1 MNCIKY
7 NLKNTGDTVVTFN
20 YQRCDNAEL
29 ELQVKLAPNQNKII
43 WAIKDTLN
51 IPNFFSNTTSVE
63 EILETISECS
73 TLVNIFGQGTFYYNP
88 STDVRS
94 PQMVIPNDIV
104 QSLDVAHSEEK
115 LWKLYNPLPFTYV
128 IREWGLTGN
137 PPYLVSS
144 TYRDLTFPSNVVIPA
159 PASPGLCQAPNGNLV
174 FIDFEQNVWELTVPV
189 APATVMTATLK
200 YQLPSGYFV
209 GGDFL
214 VTVNNKL
221 LVASDTEVGGVPYIA
236 LYQFDYNTGSFEF
249 ESKTVAIN
257 NYSAT
262 GGIAIFNNE
271 IYIYG
276 VYVYKMDKTAPYGGV
291 RTSLQG
297 AGGAS
302 STIKC
307 NTAFLIGSET
317 PTPTP
322 TSTTTPTVTP
332 TTFTGTTPT
341 ATETIGLTPTPTPTS
356 QVCYSNVTFDIDCN
370 NAVIEYIDCCGDCNY
385 AGPYSI
391 GTGYTLSGICI
402 QNDSITGQHV
412 LNIQY
417 SGACNCEVTPTPTPT
432 NTSTPE
438 GTPTPTP
445 TETSI
450 LETPTCTPTV
460 TQTPTPTNTET
471 PTPTATSVIET
482 PTPTPTETA
491 TSVIET
497 PTPTPTETATSVIE
511 TPTPTPTETATS
523 VIETPTPTP
532 TNTETPTP
540 TATSVIETPTP
551 TPTCP
556 YGDCYHYVEITVSGF
571 TVIEWGLCPG
581 STSAII
587 YSADTYPATFIEGPT
602 IESDCFSGNSYT
614 ILTGST
620 PVSLNYFNPCCDE
633 LVTPTPTPTNTETPT
648 PTATEGITPTPTPT
662 EEITPTP
669 TPTCPYGDCYHYV
682 EFTISGYSEID
693 WVYCPGTSSGQV
705 YSAETYPATFL
716 LGPGLEVDCFS
727 GNSYTVVSGS
737 TPYSLNYFNPCCEE
751 LVTPTPTPSQTSTP
765 QVSPTCTPTESET
778 PTPTPDVTPTCT
790 PTESETPT
798 PTPDVTPTCTP
809 TESETPTPTPDVT
822 PTCTPT
828 ESETPTP
835 TPSCTPTLT
844 PTSTQTCCQITILT
858 NSSVDVNITDLTVNG
873 SSATYVSGQALPNTP
888 GNGTILC
895 STIVGVVDIRISV
908 LNSVAAQKITLTDS
922 LGNVQCYDI
931 TGTGPSNYDFLGV
944 TLNCT
949 TPITVLAE
957 DGSCTAP
964 PETPTPTPTAEVTPT
979 PTPTEE
985 VTPTPT
991 ITPSPSESPLPVSG
1005 FSYNLIALPYNLP
1018 SDGNAIMNNE
1028 PNNFGSTEINLL
1040 GLSSRGFYFNSIDTS
1055 LTDRTSYYSAFTGQT
1070 ITITFTQNGDSAI
1083 YSGDTDSFK
1092 FWSTSGD
1099 TGFVFGTGIGV
1110 PPIPE
1115 PSGNAVL
1122 IQSATTT
1129 WVTGDTVYVSAVL
1142 NV

>member
-482 PTPTPTETA
+482 PTPTPT
-491 TSVIET
+491 
-497 PTPTPTETATSVIE
+497 
-511 TPTPTPTETATS
+511 
-523 VIETPTPTP
+523 
-532 TNTETPTP
+532 
-540 TATSVIETPTP
+540 
-551 TPTCP
+551 CQ

-765 QVSPTCTPTESET
+765 QVS
-778 PTPTPDVTPTCT
+778 PTCT

>member
-482 PTPTPTETA
+482 PTPTPT
-491 TSVIET
+491 
-497 PTPTPTETATSVIE
+497 
-511 TPTPTPTETATS
+511 
-523 VIETPTPTP
+523 
-532 TNTETPTP
+532 
-540 TATSVIETPTP
+540 
-551 TPTCP
+551 CP

-765 QVSPTCTPTESET
+765 QVS
-778 PTPTPDVTPTCT
+778 
-790 PTESETPT
+790 
-798 PTPDVTPTCTP
+798 PTCTP

>member
-144 TYRDLTFPSNVVIPA
+144 TYRDLTFPSNVVITA

-482 PTPTPTETA
+482 PTPTPT
-491 TSVIET
+491 
-497 PTPTPTETATSVIE
+497 
-511 TPTPTPTETATS
+511 
-523 VIETPTPTP
+523 
-532 TNTETPTP
+532 
-540 TATSVIETPTP
+540 
-551 TPTCP
+551 CP

-765 QVSPTCTPTESET
+765 QVS
-778 PTPTPDVTPTCT
+778 PTCT

>member
-482 PTPTPTETA
+482 PTPTPT
-491 TSVIET
+491 
-497 PTPTPTETATSVIE
+497 
-511 TPTPTPTETATS
+511 
-523 VIETPTPTP
+523 
-532 TNTETPTP
+532 
-540 TATSVIETPTP
+540 
-551 TPTCP
+551 CQ

-765 QVSPTCTPTESET
+765 QVS
-778 PTPTPDVTPTCT
+778 
-790 PTESETPT
+790 
-798 PTPDVTPTCTP
+798 PTCTP

>member
-482 PTPTPTETA
+482 PTPTPT
-491 TSVIET
+491 
-497 PTPTPTETATSVIE
+497 
-511 TPTPTPTETATS
+511 
-523 VIETPTPTP
+523 
-532 TNTETPTP
+532 
-540 TATSVIETPTP
+540 
-551 TPTCP
+551 CP

-648 PTATEGITPTPTPT
+648 PTATEGITLTPTPT

-765 QVSPTCTPTESET
+765 QVS
-778 PTPTPDVTPTCT
+778 
-790 PTESETPT
+790 
-798 PTPDVTPTCTP
+798 PTCTP